1 MMSGRRQDLNPGNTG
16 GRWVLSPM
24 CHPCCLDNTHSEG
37 GDIVGNARYAQTCFP
52 GSPPAPGSPRD
63 PFSPGSPGA
72 PAIPGTP
79 GGPCWGNAVH
89 G

>member
-1 MMSGRRQDLNPGNTG
+1 
-16 GRWVLSPM
+16 M

-79 GGPCWGNAVH
+79 GGPC
-89 G
+89 